1 MMMARQVGVVG
12 TAAQHVGIAVDR
24 IVHGLRTEP
33 ENRNDLP
40 RVELVA
46 RCGDDACLIQLDRAV
61 CQHPGMNAQVFCTG
75 IPKQRPNR
83 APNRAL
89 FYVVAILIELA
100 RLLQNE
106 SRATGETNR

>member
-1 MMMARQVGVVG
+1 
-12 TAAQHVGIAVDR
+12 
-24 IVHGLRTEP
+24 
-33 ENRNDLP
+33 
-40 RVELVA
+40 
-46 RCGDDACLIQLDRAV
+46 
-61 CQHPGMNAQVFCTG
+61 MNAQVFCTG